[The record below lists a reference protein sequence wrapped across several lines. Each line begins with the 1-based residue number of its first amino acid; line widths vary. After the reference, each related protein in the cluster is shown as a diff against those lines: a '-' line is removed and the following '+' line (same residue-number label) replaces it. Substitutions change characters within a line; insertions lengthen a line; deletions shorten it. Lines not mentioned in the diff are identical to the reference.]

1 MTANV
6 MASDKAACLDAGMV
20 DHIGKPI
27 DLDQLIAALRRHINP
42 ERLAIAHSDALAQ
55 AVEVSAS
62 ANETSLDS
70 ETAIKR
76 LGNSR
81 ELYDQV
87 VHSFRTDTP
96 TQLADL
102 NHQIEQAAFTDA
114 IRTAHTIKGLAATIG
129 AMALSKTAGQIEAG
143 LKEQSKAG
151 SAALAVSELLAQLN
165 TQFEALLPELAKITP
180 ELSSSPVESAGDGTF
195 DQAVLSSHLA
205 ELKQLLADDDMRATS
220 LGNKIG
226 QTYGTGLGPDWQA
239 VAQAIN
245 QLDFA
250 AALDACTLLQDR
262 LAEND

>member
-1 MTANV
+1 

-27 DLDQLIAALRRHINP
+27 DLDQLIAALRRHITP
-42 ERLAIAHSDALAQ
+42 ERLAIAHADTLAQ
-55 AVEVSAS
+55 AAEVSVS
-62 ANETSLDS
+62 ANEAVLDS

-81 ELYDQV
+81 ALYDQV
-87 VHSFRTDTP
+87 VHSFRADSP
-96 TQLADL
+96 AQLADL
-102 NHQIEQAAFTDA
+102 NRQIEQAAFNDA

-143 LKEQSKAG
+143 LKRQSTTG
-151 SAALAVSELLAQLN
+151 TAAVAVSEHLAQLN
-165 TQFEALLPELAKITP
+165 TQFETLLAELAEITP
-180 ELSSSPVESAGDGTF
+180 DLSSSPTEPAGDGTF
-195 DQAVLSSHLA
+195 DPEAFSRHLA

-220 LGNKIG
+220 LGNEIG
-226 QTYGTGLGPDWQA
+226 QTYGNALGTDWHP

-250 AALDACTLLQDR
+250 AALDACMLLQDR
-262 LAEND
+262 LAK